1 MKLAANHK
9 LIAIA
14 IFTAGLAYN
23 THVYAF
29 GGILEVI
36 TDTVVGGIVGGSNA
50 DINSPP
56 LRNRFDQIVDESK
69 LKTANPYKIIS
80 GSKSYKLAIVKS
92 VNVDI
97 QIGEYKK
104 HVDRRLKGI
113 KDYAS
118 NPSVFVDEV
127 QAFVP
132 SEKYYEKT
140 IGLITDRF
148 DNVITVTNVQE
159 GFNQGAD
166 YVAVIDFKLENT
178 DLSSKTEPGLITQRN
193 IADLSTV
200 FIDKNYEVGPDI
212 TIKNTSQETYQP
224 IKPDTNI
231 RNSLDIIKRARDKTF
246 NEFEA
251 KLTKLIIKEVDDPPV
266 LGIRLDLSGDAVDVK
281 PKLKNKKKK

>member
-1 MKLAANHK
+1 MKLAINHK
-9 LIAIA
+9 LITIA
-14 IFTAGLAYN
+14 IFAAGLAYN

-29 GGILEVI
+29 GAILEKLNDAI
-36 TDTVVGGIVGGSNA
+36 VGGIVGGSNA

-56 LRNRFDQIVDESK
+56 LKNRFDQIVDESK
-69 LKTANPYKIIS
+69 LKAANPDKMIAE
-80 GSKSYKLAIVKS
+80 SKSYKLAIVKS
-92 VNVDI
+92 VNVDV
-97 QIGEYKK
+97 QIADYKK

-113 KDYAS
+113 TDYAS
-118 NPSVFVDEV
+118 NPSIFVDEV
-127 QAFVP
+127 QSFVP
-132 SEKYYEKT
+132 GQKYYEHAVN
-140 IGLITDRF
+140 LISDRF
-148 DNVITVTNVQE
+148 DKVIAVTNVQE

-166 YVAVIDFKLENT
+166 YVAVLDLKLENT
-178 DLSSKTEPGLITQRN
+178 DLSSKTGPGPITQRN

-212 TIKNTSQETYQP
+212 AVKNTSQETYKP

-266 LGIRLDLSGDAVDVK
+266 LGIRLDLSGDGVNVK